1 MKTPLFL
8 VCALLATAG
17 SAQQFM
23 TRAGSVSFHSS
34 TPVEDISAENAQMSA
49 VLNTADGG
57 FAFQVPI
64 RGFHFEKALMEEHFN
79 ENYMESEKFPNATF
93 KGNVVGWSN
102 AWADGKP
109 HQVQAK
115 GKLSVHGVE
124 VERTIPATIQN
135 KGGKWVIQARF
146 EIPTKDHKISIPEVV
161 REKIAA
167 SIPVTVD
174 CTLDPR

>member
-1 MKTPLFL
+1 MKILFVL
-8 VCALLATAG
+8 ALSVAAG
-17 SAQQFM
+17 AASAQQFM

-34 TPVEDISAENAQMSA
+34 TPVEDISASNAQMSA

-79 ENYMESEKFPNATF
+79 ENYLESEKFPNATF
-93 KGNVVGWSN
+93 KGTVVGWSS

-115 GKLSVHGVE
+115 GKLTVHGVE
-124 VERTIPATIQN
+124 VERTISATLQS
-135 KGGKWVIQARF
+135 KGGKWVISARF
-146 EIPTKDHKISIPEVV
+146 EIPTKDHKINIPEVV

-167 SIPVTVD
+167 SIPVTVN
-174 CTLDPR
+174 CTLDPK

>member
-34 TPVEDISAENAQMSA
+34 TPVEDISAANAQMSA

-93 KGNVVGWSN
+93 KGNVVGWSS

-124 VERTIPATIQN
+124 VERTIPATVTF
-135 KGGKWVIQARF
+135 KGGKWVVAARF
-146 EIPTKDHKISIPEVV
+146 EIPTKDHRIAIPDVV

-167 SIPVTVD
+167 SIPVTVN
-174 CTLDPR
+174 CTLDPK